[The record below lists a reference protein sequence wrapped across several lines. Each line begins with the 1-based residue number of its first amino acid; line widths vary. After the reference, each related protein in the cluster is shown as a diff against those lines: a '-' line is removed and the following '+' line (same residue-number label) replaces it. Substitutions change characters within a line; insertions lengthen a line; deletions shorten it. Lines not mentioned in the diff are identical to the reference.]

1 MEVALPVPVGQMTVD
16 LPVVRHFLLL
26 LPGTCI
32 NSLGLFC
39 GLVKS
44 VINCEFCNVVSTGAS
59 DRIYWSPL
67 DFDGLHG

>member
-32 NSLGLFC
+32 NSLGLVC

-44 VINCEFCNVVSTGAS
+44 VNI
-59 DRIYWSPL
+59 
-67 DFDGLHG
+67 

>member
-32 NSLGLFC
+32 NSLGLF
-39 GLVKS
+39 L
-44 VINCEFCNVVSTGAS
+44 
-59 DRIYWSPL
+59 WSGKISQYLGP
-67 DFDGLHG
+67 F